1 MEYAVST
8 DEFKRKYM
16 GKSSGSTVTGIRV
29 RLLEQLTIPVPPVEL
44 QKRFE
49 AFVSQVDKSKAV
61 VQASLDET
69 QLLFD
74 SLMQE
79 YFG

>member
-1 MEYAVST
+1 MSDSELTYWIAFT
-8 DEFKRKYM
+8 TLLRN
-16 GKSSGSTVTGIRV
+16 
-29 RLLEQLTIPVPPVEL
+29 RLPIQREIWNH
-44 QKRFE
+44 FE
-49 AFVSQVDKSKAV
+49 SIEKVWNSLHEEGMQEALDKA
-61 VQASLDET
+61 

>member
-1 MEYAVST
+1 MRGISLAELREIRIPCPHLHVQK
-8 DEFKRKYM
+8 EFA
-16 GKSSGSTVTGIRV
+16 
-29 RLLEQLTIPVPPVEL
+29 
-44 QKRFE
+44 
-49 AFVSQVDKSKAV
+49 AFVSQVDKSKVV
-61 VQASLDET
+61 VQKALDKA